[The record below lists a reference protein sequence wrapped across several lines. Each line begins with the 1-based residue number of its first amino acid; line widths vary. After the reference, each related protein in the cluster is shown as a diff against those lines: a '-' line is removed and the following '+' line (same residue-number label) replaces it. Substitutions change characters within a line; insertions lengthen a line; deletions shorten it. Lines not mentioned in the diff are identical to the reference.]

1 MKKRDD
7 RSILKGIQL
16 VHQSFFDHLVSI
28 DEHRPRVASPQTEHW
43 TILLR
48 QLHSELV
55 LAQQPIFTL
64 RFCIVFTFLMLFTN
78 CPLSVKSPHLLNCS
92 EVNSSED
99 VSHKRHSPGTR
110 RKVARRP
117 VSDHI
122 VYK

>member
-1 MKKRDD
+1 MEERDD

-16 VHQSFFDHLVSI
+16 AHQSFFDHLVSI
-28 DEHRPRVASPQTEHW
+28 DKHCPCVSPPQTEHW

-55 LAQQPIFTL
+55 LEQQPVFALQI
-64 RFCIVFTFLMLFTN
+64 CIVFIFLMLFPD
-78 CPLSVKSPHLLNCS
+78 CPLSVESPHLLNCS

-99 VSHKRHSPGTR
+99 VSQKRHSPGTR
-110 RKVARRP
+110 RKVARCP

-122 VYK
+122 SYK

>member
-1 MKKRDD
+1 MEEWDD

-28 DEHRPRVASPQTEHW
+28 NEHRPRVSPPQTEHW

-48 QLHSELV
+48 QLHSEHV
-55 LAQQPIFTL
+55 LAQEPVFTL
-64 RFCIVFTFLMLFTN
+64 RFCVVVIFLMLFPD
-78 CPLSVKSPHLLNCS
+78 CLLSVKSPHLLNCS

-117 VSDHI
+117 VSDYI
-122 VYK
+122 SYK